1 MMALGGMAQS
11 TFLAI
16 VRGDASQAVTEFNKL
31 GRAVEKSTVGAGKD
45 VSKFKTVTSGAFAQ
59 IKANAGLMAAGAGA
73 AIAGFAVKAVNDF
86 SRLGVAV
93 GQFADATGFS
103 TEAASRLIEVA
114 GDINVDVSA
123 LEGGINK
130 MNKALGASPAK
141 FEALGVSVV
150 YANDGAIDMSATFLN
165 AIDVVN
171 GIEDPTRKAAT
182 ATAIFGRGW
191 TSMAELIAQGSE
203 TIAKSMDEVDAS
215 KVMSADDIKQARE
228 YRDAMKDLSDKFEEF
243 SLVVGKRLVPALTDA
258 TEAAEGFLSVL
269 DYIPGGAGT
278 GASWLRVL
286 SGDVR
291 ALPGLFDG
299 LINAARESS
308 FAVNDAEA
316 SGGGDGGF
324 GARGAEKAADAMDDL
339 TEANQRTAEA
349 FRDASKAAD
358 EYRKSI
364 EDAYHAERAILGNT
378 LDYEEAVGD
387 ATKAVNEANQSLVDS
402 TATAEDQQ
410 DAMIDARDAII
421 DASEAYVEMHGASLD
436 SATGVGMQISELER
450 LRDTLGANDPLR
462 MAIDEYIAQLKL
474 IPQSIATRLELRV
487 SQGKV
492 LSSSGDVL
500 GANTGATGTGGPR
513 AAGGPVSAGQTYLVG
528 EKGPELVTMGAS
540 GFVTPNNRLGGGN
553 TTTIV
558 NVYPRTMP
566 TDTELIDLVSKIR
579 RRGGQI

>member
-1 MMALGGMAQS
+1 MALGGTAQS

-45 VSKFKTVTSGAFAQ
+45 VSKFKTLTSGAFAQ

-73 AIAGFAVKAVNDF
+73 AIAGFALKAVNDF
-86 SRLGVAV
+86 SNLGVAV
-93 GQFADATGFS
+93 GKFADATGMT

-114 GDINVDVSA
+114 GDINVDVTA

-291 ALPGLFDG
+291 ALPGLFEG

-324 GARGAEKAADAMDDL
+324 GARGAENAADAMDDL

-387 ATKAVNEANQSLVDS
+387 ATKAVNEANQSLIDS

-421 DASEAYVEMHGASLD
+421 GASEAYVEMHGASLD

-474 IPQSIATRLELRV
+474 IPQSIATRLELHV

-540 GFVTPNNRLGGGN
+540 GFVTPNNRLGGGS

-558 NVYPRTMP
+558 NFHVRALP
-566 TDTELIDLVSKIR
+566 TDTELIDLVNKIR